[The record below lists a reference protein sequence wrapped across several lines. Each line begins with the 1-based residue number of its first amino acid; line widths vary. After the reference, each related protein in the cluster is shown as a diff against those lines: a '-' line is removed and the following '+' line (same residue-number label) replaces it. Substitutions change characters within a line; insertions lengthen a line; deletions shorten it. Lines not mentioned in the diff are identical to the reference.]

1 MCFRQEIRLP
11 AQLAVVGARAGTG
24 VRWRRG
30 RRRRGRPS
38 AWLVVVGMRVD
49 VIALHAGGG
58 VLRSG
63 AGLVVFRLVGTAP
76 LRRRGCVD
84 GAGGGVGVPRSRLVS
99 VGVRVDVVVPRSD
112 GGGLR
117 SGVVFV
123 CRRLRH
129 RTLRR
134 IPALLRRR
142 RRAVGWAD
150 VLLDAIGVGWKA
162 PNALWDGCPGTMT
175 GVSQHWC
182 SRHFDRC
189 SSTPMLY
196 LASPSASTCGAN
208 RAS

>member
-1 MCFRQEIRLP
+1 M
-11 AQLAVVGARAGTG
+11 G
-24 VRWRRG
+24 VP
-30 RRRRGRPS
+30 RP
-38 AWLVVVGMRVD
+38 WLVVVGMRVD
-49 VIALHAGGG
+49 VISLHAGGG

-63 AGLVVFRLVGTAP
+63 ADLVVFRRVVTAS
-76 LRRRGCVD
+76 LRRRGCGG
-84 GAGGGVGVPRSRLVS
+84 GAGGGGGVPRSRLVS

-112 GGGLR
+112 GGVLR
-117 SGVVFV
+117 SGVVFAR
-123 CRRLRH
+123 RRLRH

-142 RRAVGWAD
+142 RRVVGWED

-182 SRHFDRC
+182 LRHFDRC
-189 SSTPMLY
+189 SSTLMLY
-196 LASPSASTCGAN
+196 LASPSAPTCGAN